1 VSPDRPLDGLRI
13 LSLAEQYPGPY
24 ATLLLADLGADVVLV
39 ERPNGGDPARAVSA
53 GFFEGLNRNKRS
65 LAVDLKRAEGREIL
79 VRLARDADVLL
90 EGFRPGA
97 MDRLG
102 LGYDALR
109 ELNQGLV
116 YVSISGFGQDG
127 PLRDRAA
134 HDLTYQGIAGLLYE
148 RVASRDVSPTPAP
161 AVGDLS
167 AGMFG
172 ALAALTGLVQRSRT
186 GRGCHVDVSM
196 LDGLVS
202 WMSALLVPAIN
213 GLGRVGLPRQPA
225 YGLFETADRR
235 LLSLSIAHEDRF
247 WRALCEATGLGD
259 EAATLDVAEREAR
272 VDELRARLAGRIAQ
286 RTLAAWT
293 EDLGRADICF
303 GPVNDLAD
311 VAADEQVVARQL
323 VVELAGEGERPAR
336 RHVRQPLRFDGAG
349 PGPRR
354 HVPGLGEHTREVL
367 AEAGVDADAIDD
379 LIASGVV
386 AADVPSVEMEER

>member
-1 VSPDRPLDGLRI
+1 MTSVLPLDGLRV

-39 ERPNGGDPARAVSA
+39 ERPDGGDPSRAVSE

-65 LAVDLKRAEGREIL
+65 IAIDLKHAEGRDAF
-79 VRLARDADVLL
+79 VRLARHADVLL
-90 EGFRPGA
+90 EGFRPGT

-109 ELNQGLV
+109 EVNERLI
-116 YVSISGFGQDG
+116 YVSISGFGADG

-148 RVASRDVSPTPAP
+148 RVAARDVGPTPAP
-161 AVGDLS
+161 AGGDLS

-172 ALAALTGLVQRSRT
+172 TLAVLTGLAQRTRT

-213 GLGRVGLPRQPA
+213 DLGRVGLPPQPA
-225 YGLFETADRR
+225 YGLFETTDGR

-247 WRALCEATGLGD
+247 WRALCAATGLG
-259 EAATLDVAEREAR
+259 EEIAGLDVAEREAR
-272 VDELRARLAGRIAQ
+272 VDELRARLADRIAT
-286 RTLAAWT
+286 RTLAEWT
-293 EDLGRADICF
+293 EAFGAADVCF
-303 GPVNDLAD
+303 GPVNDLAG
-311 VAADEQVVARQL
+311 VAEDEQIVARGL
-323 VVELAGEGERPAR
+323 VVELAGDGRRPAR
-336 RHVRQPLRFDGAG
+336 RHIRQPLRFDGTA

-354 HVPGLGEHTREVL
+354 HVPALGEHTREVL
-367 AEAGVDADAIDD
+367 AEAGVDADA
-379 LIASGVV
+379 LLASGV
-386 AADVPSVEMEER
+386 AVEACHA